1 MTADLY
7 QQLRSHLAYLKL
19 GAAAEAL
26 PSQLEA
32 ARADK
37 AGHTEF
43 LEQLLRIEV
52 EATEQRRW
60 EGRMRFANFPAPWRI
75 DDFDFSAQPSVDE
88 SLIRDLATGNYL
100 ADATNVLFIGPPG
113 VGKTMLA
120 TALGHAAVDGG
131 HRVYYTTAA
140 DLAARCRRAA
150 LQGRWEPTM
159 RFLNG
164 PSLLI
169 IDELGYLSMPTE
181 DAAALF
187 QVISRRYLRGS
198 VILTT
203 NKMVASWGDIFSDP
217 TLNGEARS
225 AWSGGRDENVCHY
238 IPSFWVEPAAGLG
251 DSGFGPAGG
260 VDAEGGEDG
269 GLEWVGSSDHFDGP
283 VSGGEGDRADPVEFS

>member
-1 MTADLY
+1 MMTADLY

-120 TALGHAAVDGG
+120 TALGHAAADGG

-203 NKMVASWGDIFSDP
+203 NKMVASWGDIFSD
-217 TLNGEARS
+217 TT
-225 AWSGGRDENVCHY
+225 
-238 IPSFWVEPAAGLG
+238 IAAAMLDRLLHKSVVIHIDG
-251 DSGFGPAGG
+251 DSYRLRTHQARNEKHRPKG
-260 VDAEGGEDG
+260 
-269 GLEWVGSSDHFDGP
+269 
-283 VSGGEGDRADPVEFS
+283 GDR